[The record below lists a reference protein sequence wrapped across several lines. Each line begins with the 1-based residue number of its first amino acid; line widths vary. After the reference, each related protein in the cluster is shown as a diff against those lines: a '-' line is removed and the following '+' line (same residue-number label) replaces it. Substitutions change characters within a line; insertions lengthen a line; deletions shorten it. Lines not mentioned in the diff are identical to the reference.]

1 MNFERKHVSVV
12 EKPISGFSRAAYLL
26 PVFLLLGC
34 DALNP
39 WRTLSK
45 TIERS
50 EFHPVTT
57 ACLSM
62 RAREM
67 KFPADGRNVAVLA
80 QQSVWMGLTLYPLSD
95 GFSRVG
101 EAELRCVMN
110 FLRHETSESIR
121 TSPLVKQEN
130 CTSSQENPT
139 QLRCVDRIVVR
150 FESIESRYKYV
161 DYTVQ
166 MILVFS
172 PRKLENGTIE
182 RLSRSHKGAEWDP
195 PTLVALSP

>member
-1 MNFERKHVSVV
+1 
-12 EKPISGFSRAAYLL
+12 L

-39 WRTLSK
+39 WRTLTK

-57 ACLSM
+57 GCLSM

-80 QQSVWMGLTLYPLSD
+80 EQSVSLGLTLYPLSD

-110 FLRHETSESIR
+110 FLRYETSESIR
-121 TSPLVKQEN
+121 SSPLVKQEN
-130 CTSSQENPT
+130 CTSSPENPT
-139 QLRCVDRIVVR
+139 HLRCVDRIVVR
-150 FESIESRYKYV
+150 FESIESRYEYV

-166 MILVFS
+166 MTLVFS

>member
-1 MNFERKHVSVV
+1 MHFQRKNVSFV
-12 EKPISGFSRAAYLL
+12 EKPFSGFSRAAYLL
-26 PVFLLLGC
+26 PIFLLLGC

-39 WRTLSK
+39 WRTLTK

-57 ACLSM
+57 VCLSM
-62 RAREM
+62 RAREL

-80 QQSVWMGLTLYPLSD
+80 QQSVSLGLTTYPLSD

-110 FLRHETSESIR
+110 FLRQETSESLR

-130 CTSSQENPT
+130 CKNNPENPT

-150 FESIESRYKYV
+150 FESIGSRNKYV

-166 MILVFS
+166 MTLVFS

-182 RLSRSHKGAEWDP
+182 RLSRSDKGAEWDP

>member
-1 MNFERKHVSVV
+1 MNFQRKHVSFVQ
-12 EKPISGFSRAAYLL
+12 KPVFGFFRAAYLL
-26 PVFLLLGC
+26 PLFLLLGC

-57 ACLSM
+57 VCLSM

-95 GFSRVG
+95 GHSRVG

-130 CTSSQENPT
+130 CNHSSQNPT
-139 QLRCVDRIVVR
+139 HLRCVDR
-150 FESIESRYKYV
+150 
-161 DYTVQ
+161 
-166 MILVFS
+166 
-172 PRKLENGTIE
+172 
-182 RLSRSHKGAEWDP
+182 
-195 PTLVALSP
+195 